1 MPSGIYNVQ
10 PRSMTQSIKDWAE
23 IDDAKQRRQINA
35 LALQDRQRGIEE
47 ATAIQNAMAG
57 LAPDATPEQAAMAL
71 RRLGPK
77 GMGLADSLLKTEA
90 EVGYKKAQAARE
102 RTQSQTDVADALKKS
117 LSAYRDMLP
126 MVRTRQDAVQWTA
139 AQYQDPTTKAFVSRI
154 PLEQMVQNI
163 PEDEAGF
170 NQWRQ
175 EVGMGI
181 EKFVQSQTTKRGQDI
196 TAETSRANNA
206 ATNARLAA
214 DAAAGRGLQRELA
227 GQADRRARD
236 IAEQTDRRMRE
247 LAENK
252 GAAKPIPARVVQDL
266 QDARDSAAT
275 MDALGAEF
283 KDEYAGKGV
292 IGVGSDL
299 QLDIA
304 SRLGVDKGSVLWWKD
319 YRKMV
324 ELVERHAKFGASLS
338 KAEQASW
345 RSADINPG
353 MDSEIIKKNL
363 ATRSSIAKK
372 VLENTAQDAID
383 SGHAEDRVQ
392 AIANRTGAAATL
404 KTDSVPSDIAEILK
418 KHGKKP

>member
-77 GMGLADSLLKTEA
+77 GMGLADSLLNTEA

-102 RTQSQTDVADALKKS
+102 GTQSQKDVADAQKAGVEALAKS

-139 AQYQDPTTKAFVSRI
+139 AQYQDPTTKEFVSRI
-154 PLEQMVQNI
+154 PMEQMVQNI

-181 EKFVQSQTTKRGQDI
+181 EKFVQNQTTKRGQDI

-206 ATNARLAA
+206 ATNARLA
-214 DAAAGRGLQRELA
+214 
-227 GQADRRARD
+227 ADRRARD

-353 MDSEIIKKNL
+353 MDAEIIKKNL